1 MYWRR
6 TGTGNGN
13 RKIIVNLILSN
24 SLKATIVLS
33 LASLFWSG
41 NFVIGRLASVESLV
55 SPLSLSFYRW
65 VIAFVILTPFC
76 FSKAFKEL
84 PLLKKQPGMIFLII
98 LTGPTLFN
106 TLVYLGL
113 TATTVIN
120 ALLIIS
126 TTPMLIIL
134 FNKMLYRIDTNR
146 YQMIGIIISLLGVSF
161 VIVKGNY
168 QNIFESDFYLGDLF
182 ILLAVTSWALYSIFL
197 KKNDTSVSGF
207 SFLYISFGLTVIL
220 LFPVYLFDI
229 YIQGNYLKVTQQ
241 SLLAIG
247 YTGIFPSIFSYICW
261 NTGVALIGANKSGP
275 YLHLMPIFGGIL
287 AFFVFQ
293 ETLQIYHYAGIVS
306 VIVGI
311 IITNKK

>member
-1 MYWRR
+1 M
-6 TGTGNGN
+6 
-13 RKIIVNLILSN
+13 SN
-24 SLKATIVLS
+24 SLKATIVLCF
-33 LASLFWSG
+33 ASLFWSG
-41 NFVIGRLASVESLV
+41 NFVIGRLASIEDLV
-55 SPLSLSFYRW
+55 SPLSLGFYRW
-65 VIAFVILTPFC
+65 VIAFIILTPFC
-76 FSKAFKEL
+76 FSKAFNEL

-134 FNKMLYRIDTNR
+134 FNKILYKIDTNR

-161 VIVKGNY
+161 VIAKGNY
-168 QNIFESDFYLGDLF
+168 QNIFKSDFYSGDLF

-197 KKNDTSVSGF
+197 KKNETGVSGF
-207 SFLYISFGLTVIL
+207 SFLYISFGLTVVL

-229 YIQGNYLKVTQQ
+229 FIQGNYLKVTQQ

-287 AFFVFQ
+287 AFFIFQ

>member
-1 MYWRR
+1 M
-6 TGTGNGN
+6 
-13 RKIIVNLILSN
+13 SN
-24 SLKATIVLS
+24 SLKATLVLC

-41 NFVIGRLASVESLV
+41 NFVIGRLASVENLV
-55 SPLSLSFYRW
+55 SPLSLGFYRW
-65 VIAFVILTPFC
+65 VIAFIILTPFC
-76 FSKAFKEL
+76 FSKAFNEL

-134 FNKMLYRIDTNR
+134 FNKILYKIDTNR

-161 VIVKGNY
+161 VIAKGNY
-168 QNIFESDFYLGDLF
+168 QNIFKSDFYSGDLF

-197 KKNDTSVSGF
+197 KKNETGVSGF

-229 YIQGNYLKVTQQ
+229 FIQGNYLKVTQQ

-287 AFFVFQ
+287 AFFIFQ

>member
-1 MYWRR
+1 M
-6 TGTGNGN
+6 
-13 RKIIVNLILSN
+13 SN
-24 SLKATIVLS
+24 SLKATIVLC

-55 SPLSLSFYRW
+55 SPLSLGFYRW

-76 FSKAFKEL
+76 FSKAFNEL

-134 FNKMLYRIDTNR
+134 FNKILYRIDTNR
-146 YQMIGIIISLLGVSF
+146 YQMLGIIISLLGVSF
-161 VIVKGNY
+161 VIAKGNY
-168 QNIFESDFYLGDLF
+168 QNIFQSDFYSGDLF

-197 KKNDTSVSGF
+197 KKNETGVSGF

-229 YIQGNYLKVTQQ
+229 FIQGNYLKLSSQ

-287 AFFVFQ
+287 AFFIFQ

-311 IITNKK
+311 KITNKNN

>member
-1 MYWRR
+1 M
-6 TGTGNGN
+6 
-13 RKIIVNLILSN
+13 SN
-24 SLKATIVLS
+24 SLKATIVLCF
-33 LASLFWSG
+33 ASLFWSG

-55 SPLSLSFYRW
+55 SPLSLGFYRW
-65 VIAFVILTPFC
+65 VIAFIILTPFC

-106 TLVYLGL
+106 TFVYLGL

-134 FNKMLYRIDTNR
+134 FNKFLYRIDTNL
-146 YQMIGIIISLLGVSF
+146 YQMVGIIISLLGVSF
-161 VIVKGNY
+161 VITKGNY
-168 QNIFESDFYLGDLF
+168 QNIFQSNFYSGDLF

-197 KKNDTSVSGF
+197 KKNETGVSGF

-229 YIQGNYLKVTQQ
+229 FIQGNYLKVTTQ

>member
-1 MYWRR
+1 M
-6 TGTGNGN
+6 
-13 RKIIVNLILSN
+13 SN
-24 SLKATIVLS
+24 SLKATIVLCF
-33 LASLFWSG
+33 ASLFWSG

-55 SPLSLSFYRW
+55 SPLSLGFYRW
-65 VIAFVILTPFC
+65 VIAFIILTPFC

-113 TATTVIN
+113 TSTTVIN

-134 FNKMLYRIDTNR
+134 FNKILYRIDTNR
-146 YQMIGIIISLLGVSF
+146 YQMIGIFVSLLGVSF
-161 VIVKGNY
+161 VIAKGNY
-168 QNIFESDFYLGDLF
+168 QNIFNSDFYSGDLF

-197 KKNDTSVSGF
+197 KKNETGVSGF

-229 YIQGNYLKVTQQ
+229 FIQGNYLKVTQQ

>member
-1 MYWRR
+1 M
-6 TGTGNGN
+6 
-13 RKIIVNLILSN
+13 SN
-24 SLKATIVLS
+24 SLKATIVLC

-55 SPLSLSFYRW
+55 SPLSLGFYRW
-65 VIAFVILTPFC
+65 VIAFIILTPFC

-84 PLLKKQPGMIFLII
+84 PLLKKQPGLIFLII

-134 FNKMLYRIDTNR
+134 FNKLLYRIDTNQ
-146 YQMIGIIISLLGVSF
+146 YQMIGIIISLLGVSY
-161 VIVKGNY
+161 VIAKGNY
-168 QNIFESDFYLGDLF
+168 QNIFQSNFYFGDLF
-182 ILLAVTSWALYSIFL
+182 ILLAVISWALYSIFL
-197 KKNDTSVSGF
+197 KKNKTGVSGF

-220 LFPVYLFDI
+220 LFPVFLFDI
-229 YIQGNYLKVTQQ
+229 FIQGNYLKVSQQ

-261 NTGVALIGANKSGP
+261 NTGVALIGPNKSGP

-311 IITNKK
+311 IISNKK

>member
-1 MYWRR
+1 MYWWRSR
-6 TGTGNGN
+6 ISHGYRETLRFTT
-13 RKIIVNLILSN
+13 LSN
-24 SLKATIVLS
+24 SLKATIVLCF
-33 LASLFWSG
+33 ASLFWSG

-55 SPLSLSFYRW
+55 SPLSLGFYRW
-65 VIAFVILTPFC
+65 VIAFIILTPFC
-76 FSKAFKEL
+76 FSRAFKEF
-84 PLLKKQPGMIFLII
+84 PLLKKQPGMIFLIV

-134 FNKMLYRIDTNR
+134 LNKLLYRIDANR
-146 YQMIGIIISLLGVSF
+146 YQMIGIIISLLGVSY
-161 VIVKGNY
+161 VITKGNY
-168 QNIFESDFYLGDLF
+168 QNIFQSDFYYGDLF

-197 KKNDTSVSGF
+197 KKNETGVSGF

-229 YIQGNYLKVTQQ
+229 FIQGNYLKVSQQ

-275 YLHLMPIFGGIL
+275 YLHLMPVFGGIL
-287 AFFVFQ
+287 AFLVFQ
-293 ETLQIYHYAGIVS
+293 ETLQIYHYVGIVS